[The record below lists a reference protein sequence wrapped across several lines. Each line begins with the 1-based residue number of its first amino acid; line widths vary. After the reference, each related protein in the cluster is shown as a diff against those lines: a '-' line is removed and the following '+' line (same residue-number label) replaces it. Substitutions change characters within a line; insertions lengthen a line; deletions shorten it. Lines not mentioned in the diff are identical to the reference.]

1 MNQISKVSYAGI
13 SRTEYET
20 SGRVKL
26 ERGDG
31 ILIVSDDTAETLLIV
46 GDFRFELL
54 GGWNSI
60 NIFVRCGEDSCNIKC
75 SEGVDVK

>member
-1 MNQISKVSYAGI
+1 MKQTSKVSYQGV

-31 ILIVSDDTAETLLIV
+31 MLIVSDDTAETLLIV
-46 GDFRFELL
+46 GDFRFEIL

-60 NIFVRCGEDSCNIKC
+60 NIFIQCGENTSTIRCY
-75 SEGVDVK
+75 EGVDIK